1 MSDAINNARAKLQAA
16 EAALLDELDQD
27 SRRSDGSGAQERRRE
42 EHRQRLEDNVE
53 SCQRELL
60 ELTKKAKPDA

>member
-1 MSDAINNARAKLQAA
+1 MSDAINNARAKLEAA

-42 EHRQRLEDNVE
+42 EHRQRLEDDVE
-53 SCQRELL
+53 SCRRELL
-60 ELTKKAKPDA
+60 ELTKKARSDA